1 MLLELTVRDV
11 GIIDEISWR
20 LGAGLNVVTGETGAG
35 KSLVIDA
42 VEVLLGGR
50 PDQETVRHGADAAR
64 IEGVFALSNIANAT
78 ELRETL
84 ADRGIPS
91 HEEALVV
98 NCELRRQGRSVIRVN
113 GQAVPRGVLVQI
125 GRLLIDVHGQSE
137 HLSLLDRKRHLDFL
151 DSYARTTGLRA
162 GFAEKTADLHQMA
175 QELKTL
181 SENERE
187 MARREE
193 FLRFQVDEIS
203 RAGLREGE
211 DGELERERNIL
222 ASAEKL
228 KALSYEAYRNLRG
241 DDAPGVASV
250 ADSLSEAV
258 SAMKKLAELDPG
270 MKEQLESLEATLYN
284 VEDAAREI
292 RAYGDRLEHDP
303 RRLEEIESRLE
314 LIRDLKRK
322 YGQSI
327 ADVLAHQEEAAADLE
342 GISHSSERRAELEEA
357 SSLLKQE
364 MGQIAVE
371 LSRNRVGAAEGLKAE
386 VRRELGELDMALVD
400 FGLAVGQVPA
410 EDGIPFPDG
419 GTYAFD
425 STGADDVE
433 FFAATNP
440 GEPLKPLARIASTG
454 EMSRFLLA
462 LKGVLSEADNT
473 PVLVFDEIDIG
484 VGGRSGEVVGRKLS
498 MLSRSHQVICVTHL
512 PQIAAFA
519 DSHHRVHKEVSG
531 DRTFSR
537 LETLEGEA
545 RIQELAAMLAGP
557 DYTKASLDS
566 ARELVERAERW
577 KGES

>member
-20 LGAGLNVVTGETGAG
+20 LGAGLNVITGETGAG

-42 VEVLLGGR
+42 VEALLGAR
-50 PDQETVRHGADAAR
+50 PDEETVRHGADAAR
-64 IEGVFALSNIANAT
+64 IEGVFALGNSANAAQ
-78 ELRETL
+78 LRQTLAERGIASQEETL
-84 ADRGIPS
+84 
-91 HEEALVV
+91 VV
-98 NCELRRQGRSVIRVN
+98 HCELRRQRRSIIRVN

-151 DSYARTTGLRA
+151 DSYARTTEMRA
-162 GFAEKTADLHQMA
+162 GFANKAADLHRMA
-175 QELKTL
+175 QEIKTL

-211 DGELERERNIL
+211 DEELERERNML

-228 KALSYEAYRNLRG
+228 KALSHEAYRNLRG
-241 DDAPGVASV
+241 DDAPGVTSV
-250 ADSLSEAV
+250 ADSLGEAV

-270 MKEQLESLEATLYN
+270 MKEQLESLEATLYSL
-284 VEDAAREI
+284 EDAAQEI
-292 RAYGDRLEHDP
+292 RAYTERLEHDP
-303 RRLEEIESRLE
+303 RRLEELESRLE
-314 LIRDLKRK
+314 LLRDLKRK
-322 YGQSI
+322 YGESI
-327 ADVLAHQEEAAADLE
+327 AEVLAHQEKAAADLE
-342 GISHSSERRAELEEA
+342 GVSHSSERRAELDQA

-364 MGQIAVE
+364 MGQIAAG
-371 LSRNRVGAAEGLKAE
+371 LSRNRLDAAERLKTE
-386 VRRELGELDMALVD
+386 VKKELGDLDMALVE
-400 FGLAVGQVPA
+400 FGLVVGQVPA

-419 GTYAFD
+419 GAYAFD

-454 EMSRFLLA
+454 EMSRFMLA

-531 DRTFSR
+531 DRTISR
-537 LETLEGEA
+537 LETLAGEA

-557 DYTKASLDS
+557 EYTQVSLDS
-566 ARELVERAERW
+566 ARELVERADRW
-577 KGES
+577 KRDQ